1 MEGVPSESRDLGKPD
16 VLTPS
21 ADCLRWGVD
30 NCVGRIRDETARDLG
45 LREEGVGEVRVLPVE
60 VGLIVV
66 VSAGVFSSSPSFH
79 CRCKITDLVAH

>member
-30 NCVGRIRDETARDLG
+30 VCVGRIRDETARDFG
-45 LREEGVGEVRVLPVE
+45 
-60 VGLIVV
+60 
-66 VSAGVFSSSPSFH
+66 
-79 CRCKITDLVAH
+79 